1 MSRAV
6 KPGAIDW
13 DVFFRKD
20 DSSLQALLRK
30 SPSLLEMI
38 LFIPLCLRVS
48 IMTSCPLLA
57 WDTSRL
63 GRW

>member
-13 DVFFRKD
+13 DCVFRKD

-30 SPSLLEMI
+30 SPSLLE
-38 LFIPLCLRVS
+38 
-48 IMTSCPLLA
+48 
-57 WDTSRL
+57 
-63 GRW
+63 

>member
-30 SPSLLEMI
+30 SPSHCVCAWKA
-38 LFIPLCLRVS
+38 LFR
-48 IMTSCPLLA
+48 A
-57 WDTSRL
+57 YR
-63 GRW
+63 